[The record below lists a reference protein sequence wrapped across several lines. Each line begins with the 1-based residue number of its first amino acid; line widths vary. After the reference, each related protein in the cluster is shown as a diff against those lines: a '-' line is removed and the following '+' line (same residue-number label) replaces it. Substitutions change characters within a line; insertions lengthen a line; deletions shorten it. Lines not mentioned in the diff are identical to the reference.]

1 MARIGSS
8 PKDFEDYVIRS
19 CTNTGV
25 WILETTDKSTG
36 NLEIYDFVNKEYTGA
51 LTLHTPTE
59 FNQLDNH
66 HRQAILSL
74 QKSIN
79 KALLRDYE

>member
-8 PKDFEDYVIRS
+8 PKDFENYIIRS

-25 WILETTDKSTG
+25 WIVETKDVSTG
-36 NLEIYDFVNKEYTGA
+36 NLEIYDFVNKEYTGS
-51 LTLHTPTE
+51 LTAETPTNFSMLE
-59 FNQLDNH
+59 EG

-74 QKSIN
+74 QKALN
-79 KALLRDYE
+79 NALLRDYK